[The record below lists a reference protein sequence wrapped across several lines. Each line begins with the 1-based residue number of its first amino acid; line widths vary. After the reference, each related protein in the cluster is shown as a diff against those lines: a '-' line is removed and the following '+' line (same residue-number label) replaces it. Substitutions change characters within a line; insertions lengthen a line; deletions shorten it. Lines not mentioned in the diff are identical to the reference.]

1 MTLTELRYIVTLAQE
16 QHFGHAAE
24 RCHVS
29 QPTLSVG
36 VKKLEDELGVLIFER
51 SKSAVRLTPVGEG
64 IVAQAQKV
72 LEQAQGIRE
81 LAQAGKNQLT
91 APLKVGAIYT
101 VGPYLFPHLIP
112 QLHRVAPQMPL
123 YIEENFTHVLRDK
136 LRNGELDAIII
147 ALPFN
152 EADVLTLQLY
162 DEPFYVLMPA
172 QHPWTQKETIDAG
185 LLNDKSLLLLG
196 EGHCFR
202 DQVLEAC
209 PTLTKGNDGAKHTTV
224 ESSSLETIRHM
235 VASGLGISI
244 LPLSAV
250 DSHHYAP
257 GVIEVRPLSP
267 PVPFRTVAIAWRA
280 SFPRPKAIEILAD
293 SIRLCSV
300 AKPRG
305 TGDCGLSSAMTEL
318 SQVSVTALKG
328 VGEAM
333 AEKLAKVGLENL
345 QDVLFH
351 LPLRY
356 QDRTRVVPIGHLRPG
371 QDAVDRRHRQRR
383 RRGHGPAPQPGR
395 AHAGRHRRP
404 EPALLPFQQRTER
417 RPQARHADSLLRRSA
432 ARRVG
437 AGDLPPG
444 IPRHHRRRTA
454 AGG

>member
-1 MTLTELRYIVTLAQE
+1 MTLTALRYIVTLAQE
-16 QHFGHAAE
+16 QHFGRAAE

-36 VKKLEDELGVLIFER
+36 VKKLEDELGVMIFER
-51 SKSAVRLTPVGEG
+51 SKSAVRTTPVGEG

-72 LEQAQGIRE
+72 LESAQGIRE
-81 LAQAGKNQLT
+81 LAQVGKNQLA
-91 APLKVGAIYT
+91 APLRVGAIYT

-147 ALPFN
+147 ALPFQ
-152 EADVLTLQLY
+152 EADVLTKVLY
-162 DEPFYVLMPA
+162 DEPFTVLMPA
-172 QHPWTQKETIDAG
+172 NHPWTAKTSIDSA

-209 PTLTKGNDGAKHTTV
+209 PTLGKGSDINKHTTV

-235 VASGLGISI
+235 VASGLGISV

-257 GVIEVRPLSP
+257 GVIAVRPLTP

-280 SFPRPKAIEILAD
+280 SFPRPKAIDVLAD

-300 AKPRG
+300 AR
-305 TGDCGLSSAMTEL
+305 
-318 SQVSVTALKG
+318 
-328 VGEAM
+328 
-333 AEKLAKVGLENL
+333 
-345 QDVLFH
+345 
-351 LPLRY
+351 
-356 QDRTRVVPIGHLRPG
+356 
-371 QDAVDRRHRQRR
+371 
-383 RRGHGPAPQPGR
+383 APQPD
-395 AHAGRHRRP
+395 A
-404 EPALLPFQQRTER
+404 
-417 RPQARHADSLLRRSA
+417 
-432 ARRVG
+432 
-437 AGDLPPG
+437 
-444 IPRHHRRRTA
+444 
-454 AGG
+454 

>member
-16 QHFGHAAE
+16 QHFGRAAE

-36 VKKLEDELGVLIFER
+36 VKKLEDELGVMIFER
-51 SKSAVRLTPVGEG
+51 SKSAVRTTPVGEG

-72 LEQAQGIRE
+72 LESAQGIRE
-81 LAQAGKNQLT
+81 LAQVGKNQLT
-91 APLKVGAIYT
+91 APLRVGAIYT

-147 ALPFN
+147 ALPFQ
-152 EADVLTLQLY
+152 EADVLTKVLY
-162 DEPFYVLMPA
+162 DEPFTVLMPA
-172 QHPWTQKETIDAG
+172 NHPWTAKTSIDSA

-209 PTLTKGNDGAKHTTV
+209 PTLGKGGEINKHTTV

-235 VASGLGISI
+235 VASGLGISV

-257 GVIEVRPLSP
+257 GVIAVRPLTP

-280 SFPRPKAIEILAD
+280 SFPRPKAIDVLAD

-300 AKPRG
+300 
-305 TGDCGLSSAMTEL
+305 S
-318 SQVSVTALKG
+318 
-328 VGEAM
+328 
-333 AEKLAKVGLENL
+333 
-345 QDVLFH
+345 
-351 LPLRY
+351 
-356 QDRTRVVPIGHLRPG
+356 
-371 QDAVDRRHRQRR
+371 
-383 RRGHGPAPQPGR
+383 
-395 AHAGRHRRP
+395 
-404 EPALLPFQQRTER
+404 
-417 RPQARHADSLLRRSA
+417 RPQGTVAPA
-432 ARRVG
+432 
-437 AGDLPPG
+437 
-444 IPRHHRRRTA
+444 
-454 AGG
+454 